1 MLNIDDSIIKR
12 IAMDVEGLCRD
23 YRKDL
28 NEAFMKTDDALMVSF
43 KSKISPDG
51 VYLEVETSI
60 EFTKDKIK
68 GKTKH
73 TCGGLQ
79 GEIVFEKPVPKE
91 EWRLCDTCLNDPA
104 ACGRPPDAKRV
115 VACNRYQKKC
125 PHDAFWTREETCSVL
140 SLCSFL
146 CMDRCRNG
154 ERIKKAA

>member
-1 MLNIDDSIIKR
+1 MLNIDENIIKR
-12 IAMDVEGLCRD
+12 IALDVEGLCRD

-28 NEAFMKTDDALMVSF
+28 NEAFLKCDDALMVSF

-79 GEIVFEKPVPKE
+79 GELIF
-91 EWRLCDTCLNDPA
+91 
-104 ACGRPPDAKRV
+104 
-115 VACNRYQKKC
+115 QKAEARGYMPLTSC
-125 PHDAFWTREETCSVL
+125 PHDAFRTREGSCSVL
-140 SLCSFL
+140 SLCSFV
-146 CMDRCRNG
+146 CMNRCRNG
-154 ERIKKAA
+154 ELARRVA